1 METFKGTI
9 LRGPTEW
16 INTGCIS
23 ANEMQK
29 RPINYLEI
37 GVLHGSNLLQV
48 INILLKHPL
57 SKAYAIDPWIDYD
70 EYSEYKKDTTQYDN
84 ESNFNICMNN
94 IKNHANAKQ
103 APYMHNNKLTI
114 IRDMSDN
121 AIPKL
126 EDNFFDIIYI
136 DGNHKTEFVYND
148 ATNVLSKL
156 KNGGILIFD
165 DSSWKDVSVGIDKF
179 INENSDKIVHIGKV
193 RDNEQAIY
201 RKL

>member
-1 METFKGTI
+1 MTIKKNKKSIKKKVVVKKNTQRKVKKNNKKRKKSKKKKMKG
-9 LRGPTEW
+9 G
-16 INTGCIS
+16 
-23 ANEMQK
+23 
-29 RPINYLEI
+29 
-37 GVLHGSNLLQV
+37 H
-48 INILLKHPL
+48 
-57 SKAYAIDPWIDYD
+57 D